1 MTIRFWEV
9 INVVLAVLF
18 IFGAA
23 RRDTKAILF
32 FLLAYGSLHFF
43 YAAIPMLTG
52 MPVGD
57 IVKIHHDGS
66 GVLAQISSVAILATA
81 VLVLIFKSISYPNK
95 DTTLLSVFT
104 VVLIAI
110 GMGYLVNLRLDDWMQ
125 FRDVVVTGLMLVLMV
140 LLSQNQ
146 NRLEWQADR
155 IKVYVVVL
163 TLAVMLCVAFYEMY
177 SLRAWA
183 CFADSSGEIIYRAS
197 SLLFNPN
204 LYGIWCAVMALGFS
218 YLLHLNIG
226 PRALILLAM
235 VMAFAGIYLSGSR
248 SAGFSLLLLLIGIA
262 LSINAQ
268 DGWRRWTPAI
278 LMLVVFLIMEVGSG
292 WLGHAFPQN
301 YASWHAIGLLGE
313 RFSSFPM
320 QLGSYLLS
328 HLHFPGFP
336 GLPGLPTFAVPAEVT
351 ISIDGRFEEGMRD
364 SGWLVLYDDTGWFG
378 IIAVLLWLC
387 ALFGLWG
394 ARTYLRKR
402 NVPSVY
408 ALAIL
413 IFTVVIGVVM
423 RFQAFPTGLFVALIL
438 APCIAYWR
446 TDIAGN
452 REGAR

>member
-18 IFGAA
+18 IFGVA
-23 RRDTKAILF
+23 RRDTKATLF
-32 FLLAYGSLHFF
+32 FLLVYGSLHFF

-52 MPVGD
+52 MPVGE
-57 IVKIHHDGS
+57 IAKIHHDGS
-66 GVLAQISSVAILATA
+66 GVLAKISSVAILATA
-81 VLVLIFKSISYPNK
+81 VLVLIFRSISYSNK
-95 DTTLLSVFT
+95 DTKLLGVFT

-125 FRDVVVTGLMLVLMV
+125 FRDVVVTSLMLVLMA

-155 IKVYVVVL
+155 TKVYVVVL
-163 TLAVMLCVAFYEMY
+163 MLAAMLCVAFYEMY

-183 CFADSSGEIIYRAS
+183 CFTESSGEIIYRAS

-204 LYGIWCAVMALGFS
+204 LYGMWCAVMALGFS
-218 YLLHLNIG
+218 YLFHKNIG
-226 PRALILLAM
+226 LRALMLLAM

-248 SAGFSLLLLLIGIA
+248 STGFSLLLLLIGIA
-262 LSINAQ
+262 LSIKTQN
-268 DGWRRWTPAI
+268 GWRRWTPAV
-278 LMLVVFLIMEVGSG
+278 LMLVVFLIMEAGSG
-292 WLGHAFPQN
+292 WLGRAFPEN

-320 QLGSYLLS
+320 QSGSYLLS
-328 HLHFPGFP
+328 HLH
-336 GLPGLPTFAVPAEVT
+336 LPGLPTFAVPAEVS

-378 IIAVLLWLC
+378 IIAVLWLWG
-387 ALFGLWG
+387 LFGLWG

-402 NVPSVY
+402 NVSSVY

-413 IFTVVIGVVM
+413 IFSFVIGGVM
-423 RFQAFPTGLFVALIL
+423 RFQAFPTGLFVALML

-452 REGAR
+452 REGVRCLRSM